1 MKRTHFLVAVALV
14 MGCALTSYAEDYLH
28 VRTSS
33 GWDVVD
39 LSQAEYITFS
49 GTEMKILD
57 ASRNVVKSYPKASL
71 EKMYVAETS
80 GVTNIEADGVE
91 ATFRFDA
98 ANQQA
103 VMLADGNFTV
113 YNTEGKTLVNI
124 KGAKNGET
132 ISLANMHCGVAVVKS
147 GSQTLKVVL
156 K

>member
-1 MKRTHFLVAVALV
+1 MKRTHFLVAVALM

-91 ATFRFDA
+91 ATFRFRCSQSA
-98 ANQQA
+98 G
-103 VMLADGNFTV
+103 GNACRRH
-113 YNTEGKTLVNI
+113 LH
-124 KGAKNGET
+124 
-132 ISLANMHCGVAVVKS
+132 SL
-147 GSQTLKVVL
+147 
-156 K
+156 